1 MRILLLNKFELT
13 RPMLFNL
20 CSGKFQG
27 PDNATSPG
35 ISSSQSNVSGDG
47 RSTRSL
53 RKRSGDDNATTITAE
68 YVGASMQKNVKQ
80 QPSTGK
86 DKKKKRQSAKAT
98 TASST
103 KQSTKRQVSIPA
115 ISPVSQSPVGRQLFF
130 SLSPKMEAETNP
142 LPEIEGTA
150 EEKLTASLDALKMI
164 NQAESNSF
172 YRSGTHFA
180 SNLKTIL
187 KFLCASIES
196 KGGHGGKQ
204 GEPAALYVCGV
215 PGIGKTSGVKWC
227 CTKAIEETTNN
238 SDYEGPTPT
247 VVHIN
252 AGHMSSASKP
262 EGTLLKEL
270 ARALGMKAPE
280 IQKKTNILK
289 HIKAKHMM
297 LVVVDEIDLLVS
309 GSSQALEGRR
319 PGTEGVIQTLLDYAQ
334 DETMPI
340 ALIGISNSASNNK
353 YHRLNEIGKVRSASR
368 KLLQQSTTPSTHIF
382 TFLSFY
388 SLRIPSLSSRTPK
401 TISSELFKLGL
412 EAKSWLPVLWNSSPR
427 KSSRTLAMHVR
438 LWK

>member
-1 MRILLLNKFELT
+1 MFELT
-13 RPMLFNL
+13 RPIFNL
-20 CSGKFQG
+20 YSGKVRG
-27 PDNATSPG
+27 HDNATSPG
-35 ISSSQSNVSGDG
+35 VSPSQSNVSSGG

-53 RKRSGDDNATTITAE
+53 RKRSVDDNETTITADS
-68 YVGASMQKNVKQ
+68 VGVGTHKIGKQ
-80 QPSTGK
+80 QPNTGK
-86 DKKKKRQSAKAT
+86 GKKKKGRPAKATTASSAKQSTTKGGRPAKAT

-103 KQSTKRQVSIPA
+103 KQSKKHRVSIPA
-115 ISPVSQSPVGRQLFF
+115 ISPVPQSPVGRQLFG
-130 SLSPKMEAETNP
+130 SQSPKIEAETNL

-150 EEKLTASLDALKMI
+150 EEKLTASLDALKMT
-164 NQAESNSF
+164 NQAENNSF

-196 KGGHGGKQ
+196 QGGHGGKQ

-227 CTKAIEETTNN
+227 CAKAIEQTTNN

-262 EGTLLKEL
+262 EGILLEEM

-280 IQKKTNILK
+280 KRKKSNILK
-289 HIKAKHMM
+289 HIKANEMI

-309 GSSQALEGRR
+309 ESSQMLEGRR
-319 PGTEGVIQTLLDYAQ
+319 TGTEGVIQTLLGYAQ

-340 ALIGISNSASNNK
+340 ALIGISNSSANNK
-353 YHRLNEIGKVRSASR
+353 YHRLNEIGKVRSASG
-368 KLLQQSTTPSTHIF
+368 KLLQQSTTPR
-382 TFLSFY
+382 L
-388 SLRIPSLSSRTPK
+388 
-401 TISSELFKLGL
+401 TIKLFFF
-412 EAKSWLPVLWNSSPR
+412 SP
-427 KSSRTLAMHVR
+427 TTV
-438 LWK
+438 